1 MIASALPAD
10 PFDRVDLV
18 VDQDAEPADLDR
30 FLDAL
35 DRIIGRR
42 LSQCTNR
49 NTNHDT
55 CPSDTRSL
63 PRLLGR

>member
-30 FLDAL
+30 FLNAL
-35 DRIIGRR
+35 DRMRSKER
-42 LSQCTNR
+42 LSQRTKR
-49 NTNHDT
+49 NSE
-55 CPSDTRSL
+55 P
-63 PRLLGR
+63 